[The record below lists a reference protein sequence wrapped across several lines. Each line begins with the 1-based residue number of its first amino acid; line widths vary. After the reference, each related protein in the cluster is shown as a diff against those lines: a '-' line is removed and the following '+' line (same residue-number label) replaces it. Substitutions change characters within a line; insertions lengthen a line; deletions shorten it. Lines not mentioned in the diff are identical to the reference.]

1 MKDFIDHY
9 MNHPDYAELVFNALG
24 PQRPP
29 PGYKV
34 FAERAT
40 DKKYFWITKD
50 AICDERYQY
59 PPYAFIAAWKN
70 YWKEERAIQEVR

>member
-1 MKDFIDHY
+1 MKDFINYY
-9 MNHPDYAELVFNALG
+9 MNHPDYVELVFNALG

-40 DKKYFWITKD
+40 GGKYFWVTKGVD
-50 AICDERYQY
+50 RDEMYQC
-59 PPYAFIAAWKN
+59 PPYAFVAAWEHFWALEIKN
-70 YWKEERAIQEVR
+70 EPK